1 MVTTG
6 LWTRAHA
13 IAQTTPDVDPK
24 KMVAGVLM
32 EGLLFSQPVMQLL
45 GQVAIQG
52 VIENL
57 DLAQMLET
65 ILGAAAGGDEAA
77 PSNRTPPQDGEEG
90 GVAGSREEQAAAR
103 ELDLRETGGPI

>member
-1 MVTTG
+1 MGGRVGST
-6 LWTRAHA
+6 
-13 IAQTTPDVDPK
+13 
-24 KMVAGVLM
+24 
-32 EGLLFSQPVMQLL
+32 PVMPRS
-45 GQVAIQG
+45 GKVAKQG
-52 VIENL
+52 VIENR

-65 ILGAAAGGDEAA
+65 VRGAAAGGDEAA